1 MIIAKM
7 RYIILIST
15 LLAISCTPQKRL
27 ARLCNNYPLMC
38 ETSIDTIYQIRE
50 VPTID
55 TLKVIEHHTL
65 IDTFEVTNGRATTRV
80 IVKRDTVLKRD
91 SVLVTLEQVPDTIIQ
106 IKHKEIIKY
115 RSRKTWIWWV
125 LGAIA
130 LIIFIW
136 LRRS

>member
-1 MIIAKM
+1 
-7 RYIILIST
+7 
-15 LLAISCTPQKRL
+15 
-27 ARLCNNYPLMC
+27 MC
-38 ETSIDTIYQIRE
+38 ETSIDTIYQIKE

-55 TLKVIEHHTL
+55 TLKVIEHRTL

-130 LIIFIW
+130 LIIFVW